1 MDPNEGLLKPE
12 HPTVEHL
19 EPSLSEAL
27 EALRQRIRALQTV
40 VVAYSGGVDSALV
53 AAIASEQLGPRALA
67 VTGLSPALAPHLRE
81 EAQLQAAWMGI
92 QQRELPTRELQD
104 PAYSS
109 NPIDRCYACKR
120 ELHGVIAQLRAELSA
135 PWPQATVLDGV
146 NQDDLG
152 DHRPGLAAAR
162 ERGVQS
168 PLADLGIDKAGVRAI
183 SRALGFPWWDK
194 PAQPCLASRFPYG
207 ETITAARL
215 RRVAAAEAWLRQQ
228 GFRELRVRSQGESA
242 RIELPPQ
249 QLGVLLA
256 EPLRQTLVE
265 AFRSFGFSA
274 VSLDLE
280 GLVSGKLNRE
290 LPNAA
295 GPQSALPYADG

>member
-1 MDPNEGLLKPE
+1 LDPNEGLLKPE

-19 EPSLSEAL
+19 EPSLTEAL
-27 EALRQRIRALQTV
+27 AALRQRIRALQTV